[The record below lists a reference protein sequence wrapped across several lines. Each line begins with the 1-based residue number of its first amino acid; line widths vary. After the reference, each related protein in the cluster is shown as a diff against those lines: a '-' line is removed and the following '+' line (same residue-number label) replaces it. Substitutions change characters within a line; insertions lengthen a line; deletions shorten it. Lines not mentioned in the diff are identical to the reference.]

1 MGCLLNLRSTSSLTL
16 IATNLRSNHKN
27 GYVNVVVSG
36 QATHPERLHDVF
48 HDRLEED
55 EEPVPYKPIPM
66 ELSEGFVDKELK
78 ILVYTD
84 HQLFERYHRFRLKEG
99 FRKNKEALTIKELMA
114 LEVGDFVC
122 TSTTESGSSAGSTR
136 LR

>member
-1 MGCLLNLRSTSSLTL
+1 MILKYGMSAQPAFNKQFDL
-16 IATNLRSNHKN
+16 IATNLRSNHKS

-36 QATHPERLHDVF
+36 QATQLERLHDVF
-48 HDRLEED
+48 HDRLEEG

-99 FRKNKEALTIKELMA
+99 FRKPRKNLPLRAVISRIK
-114 LEVGDFVC
+114 
-122 TSTTESGSSAGSTR
+122 AGRIQGRGGFS
-136 LR
+136 

>member
-1 MGCLLNLRSTSSLTL
+1 
-16 IATNLRSNHKN
+16 
-27 GYVNVVVSG
+27 
-36 QATHPERLHDVF
+36 
-48 HDRLEED
+48 
-55 EEPVPYKPIPM
+55 M

-114 LEVGDFVC
+114 LEVGTLWS
-122 TSTTESGSSAGSTR
+122 TSTTASGSSADSTR